1 MLATGE
7 KTPTPARRAAPSSS
21 EPSPFTKKVHGDV
34 APVPVVAVGAGLG
47 LMLEAPCRGGTA
59 MGTGTGA
66 GTAMAVREADESMS
80 AIFDSEFG
88 GSFVTNED
96 LWEVEAVGSP
106 RVRAMT

>member
-1 MLATGE
+1 
-7 KTPTPARRAAPSSS
+7 
-21 EPSPFTKKVHGDV
+21 
-34 APVPVVAVGAGLG
+34 
-47 LMLEAPCRGGTA
+47 
-59 MGTGTGA
+59 MGTGTGT
-66 GTAMAVREADESMS
+66 GTAVAVRETDESMS

>member
-1 MLATGE
+1 MPEAT
-7 KTPTPARRAAPSSS
+7 
-21 EPSPFTKKVHGDV
+21 
-34 APVPVVAVGAGLG
+34 
-47 LMLEAPCRGGTA
+47 CRGETA
-59 MGTGTGA
+59 MGTETGTG
-66 GTAMAVREADESMS
+66 TAVAVRETDESMS